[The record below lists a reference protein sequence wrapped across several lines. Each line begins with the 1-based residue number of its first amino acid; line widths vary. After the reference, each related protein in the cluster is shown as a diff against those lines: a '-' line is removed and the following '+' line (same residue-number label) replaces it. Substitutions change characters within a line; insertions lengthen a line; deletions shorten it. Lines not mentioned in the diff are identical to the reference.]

1 MVTGGEASPRRSAS
15 LEEKA
20 AEKRCDEER
29 MLCQIEA
36 EAVAAA
42 KTDQHNDQAAASSP
56 GVYGVWKSPRG
67 KVTLTLTPTLT
78 PTLTLTPTPP
88 YP

>member
-42 KTDQHNDQAAASSP
+42 KTDQHNGQAAASSP

-67 KVTLTLTPTLT
+67 KVTLTPTPTLT